1 MSKRPDD
8 RRAATRRAI
17 REMEEEDAA
26 LSRELEMELT
36 ASWEEAELRGYRD
49 NLEADRDGWYDDY
62 LDADDWAEMD

>member
-26 LSRELEMELT
+26 LSRELEMEPPHGKRPNCGGIET
-36 ASWEEAELRGYRD
+36 T
-49 NLEADRDGWYDDY
+49 
-62 LDADDWAEMD
+62 